1 MCRVSSRLNN
11 KRAFARVRNVLQT
24 CVLTRLPVKWRRK
37 FRIDVRDG
45 PWVVPTVGVTFTGRR
60 QRKPHI
66 SVRSRVRARNGLAWT
81 LRRNDGLCRTEIK
94 RYLGCSELSVLKMHS
109 PCVSKFQNTLVL
121 CAVPRELSL
130 VKNLQQCIY
139 AHYCLLN
146 VCTVQVTSRPLLRRV
161 VFCKQNSLLTTHK
174 RLLKH
179 HKCKQIKTSVLCTA
193 WSATSSCKKFAC
205 YHKLRKLCGPSN

>member
-1 MCRVSSRLNN
+1 MTPQVSDWRPRWPVSSPNCGRHLYWASP
-11 KRAFARVRNVLQT
+11 KETAY
-24 CVLTRLPVKWRRK
+24 
-37 FRIDVRDG
+37 FRPQPSACSEWPCMNSAKEWWFVSHKKI
-45 PWVVPTVGVTFTGRR
+45 
-60 QRKPHI
+60 
-66 SVRSRVRARNGLAWT
+66 
-81 LRRNDGLCRTEIK
+81 E
-94 RYLGCSELSVLKMHS
+94 RYLGCSELSVPKMHS

-146 VCTVQVTSRPLLRRV
+146 VCTVQVTNRPLLRRV